1 MPKVITNKEINLIQL
16 DRELGLQGL
25 SADFNDSDNKIIVTA
40 DYSTVTQEE
49 LEAAVES
56 HIALPEPEPSIEEKL
71 ASIGLNL
78 DDLKAAL
85 GL

>member
-1 MPKVITNKEINLIQL
+1 MSEKK
-16 DRELGLQGL
+16 
-25 SADFNDSDNKIIVTA
+25 
-40 DYSTVTQEE
+40 VTQEE